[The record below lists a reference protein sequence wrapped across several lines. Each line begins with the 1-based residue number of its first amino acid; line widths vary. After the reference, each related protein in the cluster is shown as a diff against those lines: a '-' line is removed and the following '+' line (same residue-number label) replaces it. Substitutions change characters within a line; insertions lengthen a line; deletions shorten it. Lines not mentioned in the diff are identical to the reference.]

1 MSEVEGRMLKK
12 FTTCLA
18 YPVNLVEGGSCRKK
32 NNLVINDTKKKTFWQ
47 LKDPQQLRLR
57 FERDAVS
64 KSPASS
70 KTKSLCCYPNL
81 NVQSLKNPKI
91 YKLS

>member
-1 MSEVEGRMLKK
+1 MSEDEGRMLKN
-12 FTTCLA
+12 FATFLA
-18 YPVNLVEGGSCRKK
+18 YPVNLVVGGSCRKK
-32 NNLVINDTKKKTFWQ
+32 NNLVINDTKKKTFGQ
-47 LKDPQQLRLR
+47 LKDRQQLRLR
-57 FERDAVS
+57 FERDAVR

-70 KTKSLCCYPNL
+70 NPNL